1 MLFTKPFHSPVRLE
15 VGRPQV
21 GPVLGRETI
30 QVRQGKADEVRGDY
44 SHPGK
49 KWRLLSLKKYLKF
62 WKCNK
67 NVKIDKIKI
76 NWKIKIKLK
85 GNILQAGTNKYA
97 SQRGMTGFGQ
107 PRDVVREARVKAE
120 NLEEIVDEQK
130 IANLKGS
137 TWLQSGPPI
146 FSKSE

>member
-1 MLFTKPFHSPVRLE
+1 
-15 VGRPQV
+15 
-21 GPVLGRETI
+21 
-30 QVRQGKADEVRGDY
+30 
-44 SHPGK
+44 
-49 KWRLLSLKKYLKF
+49 
-62 WKCNK
+62 
-67 NVKIDKIKI
+67 
-76 NWKIKIKLK
+76 
-85 GNILQAGTNKYA
+85 LQAGTNKYA